1 MANLPKPFESYYDR
15 VLGATITSQ
24 RQKERLMK
32 KVKNSSHPQ
41 GIYDIRDDKKFL
53 KEQAYIQAH
62 REEFK
67 AATMAGY
74 KPKTE
79 RELNEIRQKYGGERV
94 YNPDRPD
101 FDQRRHRS

>member
-1 MANLPKPFESYYDR
+1 
-15 VLGATITSQ
+15 
-24 RQKERLMK
+24 MK
-32 KVKNSSHPQ
+32 RVKNSSHPQ

-53 KEQAYIQAH
+53 KEMAAIQRD
-62 REEFK
+62 REGYK

-79 RELNEIRQKYGGERV
+79 RELNEIRQKYGGERA

-101 FDQRRHRS
+101 YDVRRHRS